1 MKLESIIPM
10 LGNFGRYQLFVFT
23 YTALRM
29 IFSCFTTLGNV
40 FYAAETDHWC
50 NVLPSAN
57 CSNWAEFQDNCTDV
71 KKSIFLPPPEN
82 GSSSNY
88 PYSNCKQWELPD
100 GYVFDPHV
108 PLSDYDG
115 FTNVSVPCKDG
126 WEYDTSQYKTTTIMN
141 FGLVCDDAYLPS
153 LAQSLYFA
161 GYLVGSFIGG
171 SFSDWFG
178 RKKVVVCFEL
188 LWFATFIATTFSVN
202 IYMYMAFRF
211 MSAVGS
217 IGSYM
222 GLYVLTLE
230 VVGKSYRTAVTMAL
244 GIFYAIG
251 YFFIATAA
259 MYLRQWR
266 SLSMALSISSVVLL
280 IPLFFIHES
289 IRWLVS
295 KGRID
300 EAEKVIRKI
309 AKMNKK
315 TLPDVLFD
323 KEDIQAETESKES
336 VIPPSVIDL
345 YKTPNMAVKTLNM
358 QWNWFVNSLVYY
370 GLSQSTNDL
379 GVDDYWA
386 FFVSGAVEI
395 PALLYATF
403 GLECFG
409 RKLNLGILELIGG
422 VACLATIFIPKGIWR
437 IVVAMIGKFCI
448 SATFSIVYVYTVE
461 LFPTPVRAVGLG
473 VSSVASRVGGILSPI
488 ILLLDK
494 TVANLPMWLFGS
506 SAILAGTLA
515 FFLPETRGKKLP
527 QTLEEGE
534 AFGKCRC
541 MGGQAFNDESSVELD
556 GMDTAKEGVFAISN
570 AAFDHTEEEKEYR
583 DFSQQF
589 TRKLQES
596 SHM

>member
-1 MKLESIIPM
+1 MKLEDIIPL
-10 LGNFGRYQLFVFT
+10 LGNFGRYQFFMVCYMGLVS
-23 YTALRM
+23 
-29 IFSCFTTLGNV
+29 IVSCLTTLSNV
-40 FYAAETDHWC
+40 FYAAGTDHWC
-50 NVLPSAN
+50 KVLPKEN
-57 CSNWAEFQDNCTDV
+57 CSSWMEFQDNCTDV
-71 KKSIFLPPPEN
+71 KKSILLPPPEN
-82 GSSSNY
+82 DTNSKNAFSS
-88 PYSNCKQWELPD
+88 CKQWELPD
-100 GYVFDPHV
+100 GYVFDPYV
-108 PLSDYDG
+108 PLDDFDN
-115 FTNVSVPCKDG
+115 FTSSEVSCEDG
-126 WEYDTSQYKTTTIMN
+126 WEYDTSQYKTTTRSD
-141 FGLVCDDAYLPS
+141 FDLVCDDNSLPS
-153 LAQSLYFA
+153 IAQSVYFI
-161 GYLVGSFIGG
+161 GFLVGSFVFGTI
-171 SFSDWFG
+171 SDWAG
-178 RKKVVVCFEL
+178 RKRSLVLGL
-188 LWFATFIATTFSVN
+188 LFWLIGFIVTSFSVN
-202 IYMYMAFRF
+202 IYMYTAFRF
-211 MSAVGS
+211 LAAFG
-217 IGSYM
+217 
-222 GLYVLTLE
+222 GLGAYISTYILLLE
-230 VVGKSYRTAVTMAL
+230 VVGKSWRNAVTMVA
-244 GIFYAIG
+244 GIFFAVG
-251 YFFIATAA
+251 YFFLATAA
-259 MYLRQWR
+259 MFIREWR
-266 SLSMALSISSVVLL
+266 TLSLVLSVPSIVLL
-280 IPLFFIHES
+280 IPVLFVEES

-300 EAEKVIRKI
+300 EAEAVIRRI
-309 AKMNKK
+309 ARMNKK

-323 KEDIQAETESKES
+323 QGDIHEQMELQKSK
-336 VIPPSVIDL
+336 IPPSAIDL
-345 YKTPNMAVKTLNM
+345 YRTPNMAVKTLNL
-358 QWNWFVNSLVYY
+358 QFNWMVNNLVYY
-370 GLSQSTNDL
+370 GLSQSTGDL
-379 GVDDYWA
+379 GVNTYWA

-570 AAFDHTEEEKEYR
+570 AVFDHKEEEKEYR

>member
-1 MKLESIIPM
+1 MKLDDILPL
-10 LGNFGRYQLFVFT
+10 LGNFGRYQLLVFT
-23 YTALRM
+23 LAALHN
-29 IFSCFTTLGNV
+29 IFGCLTTLGNV

-50 NVLPSAN
+50 NVLPNEN

-71 KKSIFLPPPEN
+71 KKSIFLPSPGN
-82 GSSSNY
+82 GSDINY

-100 GYVFDPHV
+100 GYVFDPYV
-108 PLSDYDG
+108 PLGNYNN
-115 FTNVSVPCKDG
+115 FTNVEVPCKDG

-153 LAQSLYFA
+153 LAQSLYF
-161 GYLVGSFIGG
+161 GGFLVGSFIGG

-178 RKKVVVCFEL
+178 RKKVVICFQL
-188 LWFATFIATTFSVN
+188 LWLATFITTTFSVN
-202 IYMYMAFRF
+202 IYMYIAFRV
-211 MSAVGS
+211 MSALGYL
-217 IGSYM
+217 GSYM
-222 GLYVLTLE
+222 GLYVLALE

-244 GIFYAIG
+244 SIFFAIG

-259 MYLRQWR
+259 MFLRQWR
-266 SLSMALSISSVVLL
+266 SLSMALSISSVVMM
-280 IPLFFIHES
+280 IPLFFIQES
-289 IRWLVS
+289 VRWLVS
-295 KGRID
+295 KGRIE
-300 EAEKVIRKI
+300 EAEQVIRKI

-315 TLPDVLFD
+315 TLPDVLFEY
-323 KEDIQAETESKES
+323 EDIQAETESKES
-336 VIPPSVIDL
+336 AIPPSVIDL

-358 QWNWFVNSLVYY
+358 QWHWYVNSLVYY

-379 GVDDYWA
+379 GIDDYWA

-395 PALLYATF
+395 PAYIYATF
-403 GLECFG
+403 GVEWFG
-409 RKLNLGILELIGG
+409 RRRNLGILELIGG

-448 SATFSIVYVYTVE
+448 SATYAIIYVYTVE
-461 LFPTPVRAVGLG
+461 IFPTPVRAVGLG
-473 VSSVASRVGGILSPI
+473 VSSVAARVGGILSPI

-494 TVANLPMWLFGS
+494 TVANLPMWLFGTS
-506 SAILAGTLA
+506 TILAGILA

-541 MGGQAFNDESSVELD
+541 MGGQANDESSVELD

-570 AAFDHTEEEKEYR
+570 AAFDHTEEKEYR

-589 TRKLQES
+589 TRKVRES